1 MEQSEILYR
10 GVHIRERNVHALD
23 RHCVVWYSSLVHRKC
38 VSSTVRGVTLPNMYF
53 QSSPYLHRKS
63 LKLKRTLQ
71 TSNNRYGVPRVWYF
85 PVLDLMECL
94 RSYCTLICRE
104 NKSRTRLLS
113 HDNVAEDFEQQQQRD
128 DEESNGSS
136 RDKVVVS
143 VKGLRKEFSNGQVA
157 VKGLNLDLFQDD
169 ITVLLGHNGAG
180 KTTTISMLT
189 GLLPPTSGD
198 AIVYDD
204 MGRAMSVSNDLQS
217 VRKSLGICPQHDVLY
232 PDLTVQEHLVLFAI
246 IKGVRGNDEIDRAV
260 TKQIRAIRLEKKR
273 HTASKALSGGQ
284 RRRLSVA
291 IAMVGDSQVVLLDEP
306 SSGLDPKSRRV
317 TWDMLREAKKN
328 RAIVLTTHF
337 MDEADALGDRI
348 AIMGH
353 GELICCDTP
362 LALKVRYGVGYT
374 LSFDMGVVSSK
385 GHDEEEKTDVDSR
398 KDLCAVV
405 KKHVSSAV
413 MTSSSAG
420 ELSFRLPTNASSS
433 FPPLLEILEN
443 EHSRFG
449 IETWGLSMT
458 TLEEVFLSLTK
469 RAHKKLQ
476 RSRKKPRRSVFNR
489 LFRRDSQRNEK
500 KKSTGMLKWLRSPA
514 HVEHVRLKD
523 VEEETKKKEE
533 PVQQNQVEAVWNVKS
548 GPRSH
553 SRQFMESL
561 RKRWI
566 SAKRD
571 PKGFFCLIV
580 VPICT
585 VALVLVILQLNVAP
599 TGPSLKLYPDTL
611 YGEQS
616 VLVANSESS
625 KSSRDTC
632 RLIDELSS
640 PDLVTTKYN
649 EDDSINSVEF
659 SVSPLLEESRSRSR
673 RRSHWLRMGAYVSV
687 LSLCHNTRIFLNTYC
702 ITHSYHHFFFF
713 KKNSTQI
720 EQVRFQRHATFELR
734 RVRRARGGESFSH
747 RSCSR
752 SDFQCFCGKCNRS
765 GCIGIVGGHSERGVG
780 ERRQRS
786 DCVCVRCDY

>member
-1 MEQSEILYR
+1 VKSIVEEKETRMKEIMLIMGLKPIALTAAWLCSYFVIFLFIAISCTIVLSNVFKHTDPSLIWFFFITF
-10 GVHIRERNVHALD
+10 GVAEISFCFFVASIFSRSKLASIAAPIMLF
-23 RHCVVWYSSLVHRKC
+23 SSLMPRYIFFGTYEGEMATNKFLASILVPSAFTFSADKMSELEDTREGISW
-38 VSSTVRGVTLPNMYF
+38 SSMRFSTEEFTFANGMFMLWVDAVLYGILAWYIESVFPR
-53 QSSPYLHRKS
+53 Q
-63 LKLKRTLQ
+63 
-71 TSNNRYGVPRVWYF
+71 YGVPRVWYF

-94 RSYCTLICRE
+94 RSYNLICWAD
-104 NKSRTRLLS
+104 KSRTRLLS
-113 HDNVAEDFEQQQQRD
+113 HDNIAQDFEQQQR
-128 DEESNGSS
+128 DEES

-204 MGRAMSVSNDLQS
+204 MGRAMSVSNDLHS

-246 IKGVRGNDEIDRAV
+246 IKGVRGSDEIDRAV

-443 EHSRFG
+443 GHSRFG

-469 RAHKKLQ
+469 RAHKKLE
-476 RSRKKPRRSVFNR
+476 RSKKKPRRSIMNR
-489 LFRRDSQRNEK
+489 LFRRGSQKQDEK
-500 KKSTGMLKWLRSPA
+500 KKDTGMSKWLKSPAHALSLA

-523 VEEETKKKEE
+523 EEETKEQQQEQEDEE
-533 PVQQNQVEAVWNVKS
+533 EQVQQNQVKLCGMSSQVNEVIHVNSWN
-548 GPRSH
+548 R
-553 SRQFMESL
+553 
-561 RKRWI
+561 
-566 SAKRD
+566 
-571 PKGFFCLIV
+571 
-580 VPICT
+580 
-585 VALVLVILQLNVAP
+585 
-599 TGPSLKLYPDTL
+599 
-611 YGEQS
+611 
-616 VLVANSESS
+616 
-625 KSSRDTC
+625 
-632 RLIDELSS
+632 
-640 PDLVTTKYN
+640 
-649 EDDSINSVEF
+649 
-659 SVSPLLEESRSRSR
+659 
-673 RRSHWLRMGAYVSV
+673 
-687 LSLCHNTRIFLNTYC
+687 
-702 ITHSYHHFFFF
+702 
-713 KKNSTQI
+713 
-720 EQVRFQRHATFELR
+720 
-734 RVRRARGGESFSH
+734 
-747 RSCSR
+747 
-752 SDFQCFCGKCNRS
+752 
-765 GCIGIVGGHSERGVG
+765 
-780 ERRQRS
+780 
-786 DCVCVRCDY
+786 